1 MKILWIF
8 TLFMILMLG
17 TSMAV
22 NWLFGIHYPWGPISL
37 TFRTMRPSEY
47 IVLAGMLLLLFVNA
61 GKKQIGNAFQFLFS
75 RWSRFLRVPSSN
87 SASSHQSNQKK
98 QKGEKVNKQY

>member
-17 TSMAV
+17 TILLV
-22 NWLFGIHYPWGPISL
+22 NWLFGTHTPWEPMALAFS
-37 TFRTMRPSEY
+37 TMRPSEY
-47 IVLAGMLLLLFVNA
+47 IVLAAMLLLLFVNE
-61 GKKQIGNAFQFLFS
+61 GKKQIGNAFRFLFS

-98 QKGEKVNKQY
+98 QNGEKVNK